1 MSSTTP
7 PRVVTP
13 GELDT
18 VANWIDVNEGFQV
31 TNRKL
36 HAAVTNAF
44 NLDPGE
50 CDLLLLLGRSP
61 QGGVPMSTLARE
73 IGFTSGG
80 LTKVADRLAR
90 RDLVQ
95 RVSNAADRRTVNL
108 ALTEAGVH
116 VSNDLS
122 CLVAD
127 VVRSLWTDV
136 LGLERA
142 TQLAE
147 SMAKL
152 RDTHRD
158 AN

>member
-1 MSSTTP
+1 MSSKTP

-18 VANWIDVNEGFQV
+18 VASWNDVNEGFQL

-44 NLDPGE
+44 NLDQGE
-50 CDLLLLLGRSP
+50 CDVLLLLGRSP
-61 QGGVPMSTLARE
+61 QSGVPMSTLARE
-73 IGFTSGG
+73 IGFSSGG

-95 RVSNAADRRTVNL
+95 RVSDSADRRTVNL
-108 ALTEAGVH
+108 ALTEAGVQMA
-116 VSNDLS
+116 NDLS
-122 CLVAD
+122 CLVSD

-136 LGLERA
+136 LGLDRA

-147 SMAKL
+147 SMAML
-152 RDTHRD
+152 RDTHRET
-158 AN
+158 N